1 MLTFLIFFWR
11 NFKMKRFL
19 FTGMVFIISLVISN
33 NALAADIDV
42 YANILKK
49 LDDIACTQPEKL
61 PDFYGKDLVILVD
74 DKRALLENRVKDY
87 RQMMADFRGLKCQVQ
102 RQVLSGHAGNE
113 VGYVLVDEIISI
125 TSKSVD
131 NDERQHSVCNYS
143 FVKEGSSWKI
153 TLEHCSSLP
162 DYSINPGDDALYYF
176 HNPIY

>member
-1 MLTFLIFFWR
+1 
-11 NFKMKRFL
+11 MKRFL

-33 NALAADIDV
+33 NALATDMDV

-49 LDDIACTQPEKL
+49 LDGIACTQPEKL

-102 RQVLSGHAGNE
+102 RQVLSGHAGNK
-113 VGYVLVDEIISI
+113 VGYILVDEIISI

-143 FVKEGSSWKI
+143 FIKEGSSWKI

-162 DYSINPGDDALYYF
+162 DYSSIPGDDALYYF

>member
-1 MLTFLIFFWR
+1 
-11 NFKMKRFL
+11 MKRFL

-33 NALAADIDV
+33 NALATDVDV

-102 RQVLSGHAGNE
+102 RQVLSGHAGNK
-113 VGYVLVDEIISI
+113 VGYILVDEIISI

>member
-1 MLTFLIFFWR
+1 
-11 NFKMKRFL
+11 MKRFL

-33 NALAADIDV
+33 NALATDMGV

-49 LDDIACTQPEKL
+49 LDGIACSQPEKL

-102 RQVLSGHAGNE
+102 RQVLSGHAGNK
-113 VGYVLVDEIISI
+113 VGYILVDEIISI

>member
-1 MLTFLIFFWR
+1 
-11 NFKMKRFL
+11 MKRFL

-33 NALAADIDV
+33 NALATDMDV

-49 LDDIACTQPEKL
+49 LDSIACTQPEKL

-102 RQVLSGHAGNE
+102 RQVLSGHAGNK
-113 VGYVLVDEIISI
+113 VGYILVDEIISI

>member
-1 MLTFLIFFWR
+1 
-11 NFKMKRFL
+11 MKRFL

-33 NALAADIDV
+33 NALATDTDV

-49 LDDIACTQPEKL
+49 LDGIACTQPEKL
-61 PDFYGKDLVILVD
+61 PNFYGKDLVILVD

-102 RQVLSGHAGNE
+102 RQVLSGHAGNK

-131 NDERQHSVCNYS
+131 ND
-143 FVKEGSSWKI
+143 
-153 TLEHCSSLP
+153 
-162 DYSINPGDDALYYF
+162 
-176 HNPIY
+176 

>member
-1 MLTFLIFFWR
+1 
-11 NFKMKRFL
+11 MKRFL

-33 NALAADIDV
+33 NALATNMDV

-49 LDDIACTQPEKL
+49 LDGIACTQPEKL

-102 RQVLSGHAGNE
+102 RQVLSGHAGNK
-113 VGYVLVDEIISI
+113 VGYLLVDEIISI

>member
-1 MLTFLIFFWR
+1 
-11 NFKMKRFL
+11 MKRFL

-33 NALAADIDV
+33 NALATDVDV

-49 LDDIACTQPEKL
+49 LDGIACTQPEKL

-102 RQVLSGHAGNE
+102 RQVLSGHAGNK
-113 VGYVLVDEIISI
+113 VGYILVDEIISI

-143 FVKEGSSWKI
+143 FIKEFLI
-153 TLEHCSSLP
+153 P
-162 DYSINPGDDALYYF
+162 VFLYF
-176 HNPIY
+176 IS

>member
-1 MLTFLIFFWR
+1 
-11 NFKMKRFL
+11 MKRFL
-19 FTGMVFIISLVISN
+19 FTGMVFIIFLVISN
-33 NALAADIDV
+33 NALATDTDV

-49 LDDIACTQPEKL
+49 LDGIACPQPEKL

-102 RQVLSGHAGNE
+102 RQVLSGHAGNK